1 MPLNI
6 IRQSIIEVEADAI
19 VNTANLY
26 PAVGGGTDTAVYEA
40 AGSEQLM
47 EARLKIGDIEEGC
60 AAATPAFN
68 LPYKIII
75 HTVSPI
81 WQDGKHGET
90 ELLRSCYLR
99 SLKIAEEN
107 ECESVAFPLLASGS
121 NGFPKDIALKTALDA
136 IQSYLMDHEMQVILA
151 VFDKTSFELSSNVY
165 ADVRSYIHQH
175 QVDALEEREYRRR
188 GGVIASGIAG
198 TYYRRRREPAAQ
210 GEDFREEKRARARR
224 RKDFAPSVHALYIPK
239 KEEYEKDE
247 DTTAAAA
254 YADTADYA
262 EAEDVPEAYALRPSM
277 QAIDAD
283 DVKFSD
289 IVRSA
294 AREETF
300 QVQLLKLIDASG
312 RTDPEVY
319 KRANIDRK
327 LFAKIRKDENYKPSR
342 KTAIALAIALKL
354 DLAQTQDL
362 LQRAGYSIS
371 LTTTSD
377 LIIRYCLEHGIWN
390 INDVNSIL
398 FRFDQETL

>member
-19 VNTANLY
+19 VNTANPH

-40 AGSEQLM
+40 AGREQLM
-47 EARLKIGDIEEGC
+47 EARRKIGDIEEGC

-68 LPYKIII
+68 LPYRIII
-75 HTVSPI
+75 HTVSPV
-81 WQDGKHGET
+81 WQDGQHGET
-90 ELLRSCYLR
+90 ELLRSCYLS

-107 ECESVAFPLLASGS
+107 ACASVAFPLLASGS

-136 IQSYLMDHEMQVILA
+136 IQSYLMDHEMNVILA

-165 ADVRSYIHQH
+165 ADVRSYILQH
-175 QVDALEEREYRRR
+175 QVDALEAREYRKRR
-188 GGVIASGIAG
+188 DHYTPVSGAA
-198 TYYRRRREPAAQ
+198 YHRRPKEPAAQ
-210 GEDFREEKRARARR
+210 AKDLREGIQARERR
-224 RKDFAPSVHALYIPK
+224 RKDSAPGIYALQIPK

-247 DTTAAAA
+247 ETAAAA
-254 YADTADYA
+254 TYADTADYA
-262 EAEDVPEAYALRPSM
+262 EANDVAEEYALSPSI

-283 DVKFSD
+283 DVSFSD

-312 RTDPEVY
+312 ETDPVVY

-354 DLAQTQDL
+354 NLAETQDL

-377 LIIRYCLEHGIWN
+377 LIIRYCLENGIWN

>member
-6 IRQSIIEVEADAI
+6 IRQSIIKVDADAI
-19 VNTANLY
+19 VNTANPH

-40 AGSEQLM
+40 AGSELLM
-47 EARLKIGDIEEGC
+47 EARRKIGDIAEGC

-75 HTVSPI
+75 HTVSPV
-81 WQDGKHGET
+81 WQDGQHGET
-90 ELLRSCYLR
+90 ELLRNCYLS
-99 SLKIAEEN
+99 SLAIAEEN
-107 ECESVAFPLLASGS
+107 ECASVAFPLLASGS
-121 NGFPKDIALKTALDA
+121 NGFPKDIALKVALDA

-165 ADVRSYIHQH
+165 TDVRSYIRQH
-175 QVDALEEREYRRR
+175 QVEALEEKEYRRR
-188 GGVIASGIAG
+188 RDSYVGAAGAS
-198 TYYRRRREPAAQ
+198 YHRRPKESAAQ
-210 GEDFREEKRARARR
+210 AKDFREGISARERR
-224 RKDFAPSVHALYIPK
+224 RKDSVSGIYALQIPK
-239 KEEYEKDE
+239 KEESEKHE
-247 DTTAAAA
+247 ETTAAAA
-254 YADTADYA
+254 YADMADYA
-262 EAEDVPEAYALRPSM
+262 AAEDVSEAYEISPYM
-277 QAIDAD
+277 QKIDAD
-283 DVKFSD
+283 DVKLSD

-312 RTDPEVY
+312 ETDPVVY

-354 DLAQTQDL
+354 DVAETQDL